1 MADAAERLRAR
12 LDAIFAAR
20 EARVRA
26 ERERRQAAARRR
38 AWFLDAF
45 REWVSARVM
54 PAFEVAAATV
64 KRHGFEGRVK
74 SELEPE
80 EGLPTVRFEMHPAA
94 SGGEDPAL
102 GRATLG
108 YQADADGEV
117 VRVAATVGGGAYA
130 AFARSHASHDEL
142 ALDALGADT
151 VERHL
156 AELVARA
163 LDEAPAPEEASHASG
178 PTGGGTD
185 GGV

>member
-26 ERERRQAAARRR
+26 EREREQAAARRR
-38 AWFLDAF
+38 AWFLGAF
-45 REWVSARVM
+45 RERVSTCVV
-54 PAFEVAAATV
+54 PAFEVAADTV

-80 EGLPTVRFEMHPAA
+80 EGPPGVRFEMHPEA
-94 SGGEDPAL
+94 SGAEDPAL

-108 YQADADGEV
+108 YEADPDREV
-117 VRVAATVGGGAYA
+117 VRVAATVGGGSYA
-130 AFARSHASHDEL
+130 AFARSHAAHDEL
-142 ALDALGADT
+142 ALDALGTDAI
-151 VERHL
+151 ERHL

-163 LDEAPAPEEASHASG
+163 LDEAPPPEGTSDAPG
-178 PTGGGTD
+178 PAGGGSA